1 MQLEAIEVNA
11 TREPAAQEI
20 SPQSSLKGTA
30 LQQRGSSTLGATLQ
44 DELGVANASF
54 GPNVGLPVIRGQQGP
69 RTRVM
74 INGVGNHDVSAMSPD
89 HGTTVE
95 ALLAKEIRVLRGPAT
110 IRNGGGAIGGAV
122 EIIDGRIPERIPT
135 RSSLNTQVRHG
146 SNHDEDTVVSELN
159 TSFRQLALHADLH
172 GRNSNDIEVP
182 GAAIDQAAIT
192 RLFYAP
198 SPSNTRGY
206 TGNTSARSHGG
217 SVGASLFGEQG
228 YIGVSLS
235 RYASNYGIPLGPAH
249 SHGGAVLDTPEAVRI
264 DMQQERLDL
273 KGDWFIENTW
283 LESLSLRVGK
293 SRYQH
298 DELSNGQPQTRFN
311 NDAVES
317 RLELKHHL
325 GSRLSGSVG
334 LHDIRRDFSA
344 LGSEAFVP
352 QSHIRTSGVYLVETL
367 DLQPWQLEFGWRKE
381 KSELQAAAQRIWFTP
396 TLSRTIAASRS
407 QYAPES
413 FSLALKRSYQS
424 GSLTL
429 NRWIARRAPDIQ
441 EVAAFG
447 PHLATR
453 TYDIGNRNLETETLN
468 GWDLQWQQT
477 LGQASLKLNLYQYQ
491 ARDYIYQQNVG
502 TVYTGPYFRPQLP
515 GTCTNPAD
523 CLSQMQYAQQD
534 ARFHGYEFE
543 LGRPW
548 KITGLKQLHT
558 SVFADMVQ
566 GKLDDGYH
574 VPRLA
579 PGRYGVAVQASVA
592 EWQGELRLTHG
603 RAQQRTGS
611 IIQPTGVE
619 LEPGTASYNK
629 LDIYLRRPFAQAH
642 VKGEVFVN
650 MRNLGN
656 AEIRNSTSFLRY
668 YTPEMGRN
676 IEIGMRLEI

>member
-11 TREPAAQEI
+11 TREPTAQEI

-74 INGVGNHDVSAMSPD
+74 INGVGSHDVSAMSPD

-122 EIIDGRIPERIPT
+122 EVIDGRIPERIPT

-159 TSFRQLALHADLH
+159 TSFRQLALHANLH

-273 KGDWFIENTW
+273 KGEWFIENTW

-317 RLELKHHL
+317 SWNSSTTWL
-325 GSRLSGSVG
+325 
-334 LHDIRRDFSA
+334 
-344 LGSEAFVP
+344 
-352 QSHIRTSGVYLVETL
+352 T
-367 DLQPWQLEFGWRKE
+367 
-381 KSELQAAAQRIWFTP
+381 
-396 TLSRTIAASRS
+396 
-407 QYAPES
+407 
-413 FSLALKRSYQS
+413 LKRQC
-424 GSLTL
+424 
-429 NRWIARRAPDIQ
+429 
-441 EVAAFG
+441 G
-447 PHLATR
+447 PA
-453 TYDIGNRNLETETLN
+453 
-468 GWDLQWQQT
+468 
-477 LGQASLKLNLYQYQ
+477 
-491 ARDYIYQQNVG
+491 
-502 TVYTGPYFRPQLP
+502 
-515 GTCTNPAD
+515 
-523 CLSQMQYAQQD
+523 
-534 ARFHGYEFE
+534 
-543 LGRPW
+543 
-548 KITGLKQLHT
+548 
-558 SVFADMVQ
+558 
-566 GKLDDGYH
+566 
-574 VPRLA
+574 
-579 PGRYGVAVQASVA
+579 
-592 EWQGELRLTHG
+592 
-603 RAQQRTGS
+603 
-611 IIQPTGVE
+611 
-619 LEPGTASYNK
+619 
-629 LDIYLRRPFAQAH
+629 
-642 VKGEVFVN
+642 
-650 MRNLGN
+650 
-656 AEIRNSTSFLRY
+656 
-668 YTPEMGRN
+668 
-676 IEIGMRLEI
+676 